1 MRRWLHGIVCVVALG
16 VVLLGL
22 QPAALSAELWSD
34 VADTSWVNQ
43 HAGTESDPYLIE
55 TAEQLAGLSKLV
67 NAGNAFRDK
76 HILLT
81 RDISVAG
88 REWIPVG
95 WMCAYGDLADFA
107 GTLDGGGHA
116 VTGVTISTGEHLPV
130 SPNCFKICHSG
141 AFLGYVAPVATVKN
155 LVLMGAITNKYSNGA
170 AGLTTWSDGNIL
182 NCITSFDLMG
192 ASPNNAYVAGVASLN
207 GGGLIR
213 NCVAYGSIK
222 THGAGGANYAGGIL
236 GFSYWYQGSLQN
248 CVAMCSEIT
257 ADMDAGGIVGGFS
270 PNQSEFRYCTSAA
283 DKVKAN
289 PSYTGG
295 IVGAYGYGWIDCYW
309 LKVNENQ
316 PSFGLGTGKVPGGM
330 ITDPAKLPVTAVV
343 LDAADVR
350 TMLVGETRE
359 VHARHYPPTGDPSGV
374 KYKWSVKG
382 TGLSVLSGMDGP
394 VLKVKAVSE
403 GYHALSLSVTG
414 VLGVPAASDDAALT
428 PGAVL
433 KVVNALPPATG
444 IALGGPGHAL
454 KEGEVATLTAAIVP
468 TDAKPEGLTWTVAKA
483 EGQGAVDDLLLEDH
497 GDGTAA
503 VTLKKQYKDGAS
515 YGITVQSAGGLSA
528 AVTVWGEALGAEP
541 NVPGFVP
548 IGAMLPGGAEGK
560 RPFGTTSDQAAELI
574 SEIGAA
580 LEDFRLGGD
589 GLLYPSRARLETVME
604 ELGKAEGIK
613 LSGASPFPL
622 IALEVSKARTLA
634 AVGFLVEGKRFRAAA
649 PKDVVLFEARPKGTG
664 EVFRYA
670 ESPRDYLDG
679 HFAVQHE
686 DGTAMPGNEPFVPDK
701 KYGLVVYVRDGG
713 RIDLI
718 PAERRVA
725 ASLVLAKNTALS
737 GPTSPDVSPDVKP
750 PVSPDIK
757 PPVSPDVEPPKVPEH
772 GVAPQLPE
780 GTDGKIIALKPELA
794 FGKTP
799 SESLALAAKMLADSG
814 LEKGDLIVDRKTGQ
828 VKLNADVG
836 WEVAEKAVSS
846 DGFIDEAKSLPVLT
860 ATLPSGASVAA
871 VGLEVTG
878 SALMAEEASGVKVLK
893 VLGPEEGELLKYAG
907 SVSEFGDGR
916 FTVLDGSG
924 RIVGDLSGRGRYVLT
939 LFIEDGGKYDL
950 DGRANGRIVDPALL
964 LSVEEPNASSPKP
977 KPKPGNESKGSG
989 GCNAG
994 LLWGWL
1000 LLVAAVPVTLR
1011 RRG

>member
-1 MRRWLHGIVCVVALG
+1 MRRWLHGIAGVVALG

-34 VADTSWVNQ
+34 VADTSWFDQQ
-43 HAGTESDPYLIE
+43 HAGTEADPYLIE
-55 TAEQLAGLSKLV
+55 TAEHLAGLAKLV
-67 NAGNAFRDK
+67 SDGNDFKDK
-76 HILLT
+76 YVLLT
-81 RDISVAG
+81 RDITMAG
-88 REWIPVG
+88 REWSPIG
-95 WMCAYGDLADFA
+95 WMCAYGDLAGFA
-107 GTLDGGGHA
+107 GTFDGGGHA
-116 VTGVTISTGEHLPV
+116 VKGVTISTGAYLPR
-130 SPNCFKICHSG
+130 SPATGALSHSG
-141 AFLGYVAPVATVKN
+141 SFFGHVAPTGTVRD
-155 LVLMGAITNKYSNGA
+155 VTVMGSITNRKSNGA
-170 AGLTTWSDGNIL
+170 AGITSWTDGNVL
-182 NCITSFDLMG
+182 NCTTSFNLRG
-192 ASPNNAYVAGVASLN
+192 SSPANSYVGGIASLN
-207 GGGLIR
+207 GGGMIR
-213 NCVAYGSIK
+213 NCVSFGTAK
-222 THGAGGANYAGGIL
+222 AVEAGGFPYAGGIL
-236 GFSYWYQGSLQN
+236 GFSYWNKGALEN
-248 CVAMCSEIT
+248 CTALCSEVESE
-257 ADMDAGGIVGGFS
+257 MDAGGVVGGFS
-270 PNQSEFRYCTSAA
+270 PMPEIFRYCVSVC
-283 DKVKAN
+283 DSVKAQ
-289 PSYTGG
+289 PAYTGG
-295 IVGAYGYGWIDCYW
+295 IVGAYGYGWTDCYW
-309 LKVNENQ
+309 LKVKETQ
-316 PSFGLGTGKVPGGM
+316 PSEGWGTSSGAPGKV
-330 ITDPAKLPVTAVV
+330 TDPAQLPVASVV

-350 TMLVGETRE
+350 TMLVGETRKIR
-359 VHARHYPPTGDPSGV
+359 ARPYPSTGDLSGL
-374 KYKWSVKG
+374 KYRWSVAP
-382 TGLSVLSGMDGP
+382 GLTLLSGTDGP
-394 VLKVKAVSE
+394 EIEVKAASE
-403 GYHALSLSVTG
+403 GLYRVSLAVTG
-414 VLGVPAASDDAALT
+414 VLGVPVASDDAALT
-428 PGAVL
+428 PAAVL
-433 KVVNALPPATG
+433 KVVNAIPPATG

-454 KEGEVATLTAAIVP
+454 KEGESVTLTATIIP
-468 TDAKPEGLTWTVAKA
+468 SDAKPEVLSWTVAKV

-497 GDGTAA
+497 GDGTAT

-515 YGITVQSAGGLSA
+515 YGVTVQAAGGLSA
-528 AVTVWGEALGAEP
+528 TVTVWGEALGAEP

-560 RPFGTTSDQAAELI
+560 RPFGVRSGSAVELL
-574 SEIGAA
+574 SEMGTAP
-580 LEDFRLGGD
+580 EDFRLGGD

-604 ELGKAEGIK
+604 ELGKAERIK

-649 PKDVVLFEARPKGTG
+649 PKDVVLFEARPKGAG
-664 EVFRYA
+664 EVFRHA

-713 RIDLI
+713 RVDLT

-737 GPTSPDVSPDVKP
+737 GPTSPD
-750 PVSPDIK
+750 VSPDIK

-780 GTDGKIIALKPELA
+780 GTDGKIIAVKPELA

-814 LEKGDLIVDRKTGQ
+814 LERGDLIVDRKTGQ

-878 SALMAEEASGVKVLK
+878 SVLMAEEASGVKVLK
-893 VLGPEEGELLKYAG
+893 VLGPEEGALLKYAG

-977 KPKPGNESKGSG
+977 GSESKGSG

-1000 LLVAAVPVTLR
+1000 LLLAAVPVALR